1 MGPKSNRS
9 LFWPIV
15 LIGVGVIWLLGAM
28 GVIPNANFAVLLSLW
43 PIVLIIIG
51 LDILIGRKS
60 AFGGAIVGL
69 LAVALV
75 AFALIAGPS
84 LGLATSGTLKTE
96 ALASEIGEAVTAD
109 ININFSS
116 QPVSMVALGDKTSL
130 LKGEIDYYGTLR
142 YVESGST
149 SRRITLEQVSS
160 GTWSIPWD
168 PNASWDISLT
178 PYLPI
183 GLTLDG
189 GSGSA
194 DLDLSQLRLTAFA
207 IDQGSGSLRLRLPSS
222 TQAYTANIEGG
233 SGSLNLS
240 LPADGDLTVYLDG
253 GSGGINI
260 DIPDGTAVKLEI
272 RDAGSGS
279 VNVPQR
285 LKAVRVNDAGKEGK
299 WETDGFGQAA
309 HKLVIICG
317 DLGSG
322 SFNIH

>member
-1 MGPKSNRS
+1 MENKPYRS

-28 GVIPNANFAVLLSLW
+28 GVIPDANFAALISLW
-43 PIVLIIIG
+43 PIVLIVIG
-51 LDILIGRKS
+51 LDILIGRSS

-116 QPVSMVALGDKTSL
+116 QPVSMYALDDKTSL
-130 LKGEIDYYGTLR
+130 LKGEIDYYGTLK
-142 YVESGST
+142 YAESGST
-149 SRRITLEQVSS
+149 NRRITLEQVSS
-160 GTWSIPWD
+160 GSWTIPWD
-168 PNASWDISLT
+168 PNARWDIGLT
-178 PYLPI
+178 PNLPI
-183 GLTLDG
+183 ALTLDG
-189 GSGSA
+189 SSGSA
-194 DLDLSQLRLTAFA
+194 DLDLSQLRLTAFV
-207 IDQGSGSLRLRLPSS
+207 IDQGSGSLRLQLPSS

-240 LPADGDLTVYLDG
+240 LPADGDLTVHLDG
-253 GSGGINI
+253 GSGSITI
-260 DIPDGTAVKLEI
+260 DIPDGTAVKLEV
-272 RDAGSGS
+272 RDSGSGS
-279 VNVPQR
+279 VNIPR
-285 LKAVRVNDAGKEGK
+285 WLKPLRVNEDGKEGQ
-299 WETDGFGQAA
+299 WESDGFDQAA
-309 HKLVIICG
+309 HKLVIICD

>member
-1 MGPKSNRS
+1 MEHKPYRS

-28 GVIPNANFAVLLSLW
+28 GVIPDANFASLLSLW

-51 LDILIGRKS
+51 LDILIGRRS

-69 LAVALV
+69 LAVAMV
-75 AFALIAGPS
+75 SFALIAGPS

-116 QPVSMVALGDKTSL
+116 LPVSMVALDDKTSL
-130 LKGEIDYYGTLR
+130 LKGDIDYYGTLR
-142 YVESGST
+142 YSETGST
-149 SRRITLEQVSS
+149 NRRITLEQVSS
-160 GTWSIPWD
+160 GTWTIPWD
-168 PNASWDISLT
+168 PNARWD
-178 PYLPI
+178 I
-183 GLTLDG
+183 GLTPNLPIALNLDG

-194 DLDLSQLRLTAFA
+194 DLDLIQLRLTEFVM
-207 IDQGSGSLRLRLPSS
+207 DQGSGSLKLQLPTS

-253 GSGGINI
+253 GSGSINI
-260 DIPDGTAVKLEI
+260 DIPDGTAVKLDV

-279 VNVPQR
+279 VNVPKW
-285 LKAVRVNDAGKEGK
+285 LKPLRVNEDGKEGQ
-299 WETDGFGQAA
+299 WETDGFDQAN
-309 HKLVIICG
+309 HKLVIICD

-322 SFNIH
+322 SFNID

>member
-1 MGPKSNRS
+1 MENKPYRS
-9 LFWPIV
+9 LFWPMV

-28 GVIPNANFAVLLSLW
+28 GVIPDANFAALISLW
-43 PIVLIIIG
+43 PIVLIVIG
-51 LDILIGRKS
+51 LDILIGRSS

-116 QPVSMVALGDKTSL
+116 QPVSMYALDDKTSL
-130 LKGEIDYYGTLR
+130 LNGEIDYYGTLK
-142 YVESGST
+142 YAESGST
-149 SRRITLEQVSS
+149 NRRITLEQVSS
-160 GTWSIPWD
+160 GSWTIPWD
-168 PNASWDISLT
+168 PNARWDIGLT
-178 PYLPI
+178 PNLPI
-183 GLTLDG
+183 ALTLDG
-189 GSGSA
+189 SSGSA
-194 DLDLSQLRLTAFA
+194 DLDLSQLRLTAFV
-207 IDQGSGSLRLRLPSS
+207 IDQGSGSLRLQLPSS

-240 LPADGDLTVYLDG
+240 LPADGDLTVHLDG
-253 GSGGINI
+253 GSGSITI
-260 DIPDGTAVKLEI
+260 DIPDGTAVKLEV
-272 RDAGSGS
+272 RDSGSGS
-279 VNVPQR
+279 VIIPR
-285 LKAVRVNDAGKEGK
+285 WLKPLRVNEDGKEGQ
-299 WETDGFGQAA
+299 WESDGFDQAA
-309 HKLVIICG
+309 HKLVIICD